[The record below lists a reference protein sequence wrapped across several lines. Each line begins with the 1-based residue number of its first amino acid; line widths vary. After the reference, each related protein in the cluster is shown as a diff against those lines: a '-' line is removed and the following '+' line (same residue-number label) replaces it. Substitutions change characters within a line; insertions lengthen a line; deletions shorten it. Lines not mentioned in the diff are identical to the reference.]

1 MWPLRGSIR
10 VHLSSNLAF
19 FGGLIQSLRGLKQK
33 GQGTNQ
39 HGCWF
44 TLGPPFPCHDPPA
57 TTTYLASTRIV
68 CEHLETFLSSFANKV
83 SQVWQ
88 VYIIHDHA
96 KHTAWNFPL
105 DFQLLCLPEETC
117 FQQEGSFVV
126 EGTNQVVQYWDR
138 LTIVQYIVVSSSRKN
153 TKPNGGRASFPRKAQ
168 ILPFTYIARLL
179 LIQRRVNG
187 GSTD

>member
-57 TTTYLASTRIV
+57 TTTYLASNSYSVWAFEDIF
-68 CEHLETFLSSFANKV
+68 FLLLQIKFHKFDKFTSSMITQSTLPGIFLWIFSSFACLKKPVFSKRDLLWWKV
-83 SQVWQ
+83 PTRLYSTGIVW
-88 VYIIHDHA
+88 
-96 KHTAWNFPL
+96 PL
-105 DFQLLCLPEETC
+105 
-117 FQQEGSFVV
+117 S
-126 EGTNQVVQYWDR
+126 
-138 LTIVQYIVVSSSRKN
+138 N
-153 TKPNGGRASFPRKAQ
+153 T
-168 ILPFTYIARLL
+168 
-179 LIQRRVNG
+179 
-187 GSTD
+187 